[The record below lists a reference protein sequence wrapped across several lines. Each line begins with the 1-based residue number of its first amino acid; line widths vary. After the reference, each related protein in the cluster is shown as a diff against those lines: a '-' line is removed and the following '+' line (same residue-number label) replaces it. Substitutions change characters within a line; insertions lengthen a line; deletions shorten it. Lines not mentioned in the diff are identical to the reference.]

1 MGNQFET
8 QIHLMSEDDTSALGR
23 RLAPVLRPGDTLLL
37 GGPIGAGK
45 THLARAII
53 QERLAAAG
61 LSEDVPSPT
70 YTLVQV
76 YSDGE
81 TEIWHADLYRLGDV
95 SEVTEL
101 GLEEAFGTSIVL
113 VEWPERMGDLAPK
126 DALKVKLVPENGS
139 RRVILASEDA
149 SWSRILPLLE
159 TVS

>member
-1 MGNQFET
+1 MVNRFET
-8 QIHLMSEDDTSALGR
+8 QIHLVSEDDTSALGR
-23 RLAPVLRPGDTLLL
+23 RLAPMLRAGDTLLL
-37 GGPIGAGK
+37 MGPIGAGK

-53 QERLAAAG
+53 QERLAAVG

-81 TEIWHADLYRLGDV
+81 TEIWHADLYRLSDT

-101 GLEEAFGTSIVL
+101 GPEEAFGTSIVL

-126 DALKVKLVPENGS
+126 NALKVELIPQDGS
-139 RRVILASEDA
+139 RRVTFASEDA
-149 SWSRILPLLE
+149 NWSRILPLLE
-159 TVS
+159 TAS